1 MPDSSTSTAGNSTGS
16 NSTGGPTREAGGTT
30 GAGNPSP
37 GAASRTG
44 GATGGVS
51 PKKQSDPTPT
61 AAEKK
66 LPASP
71 DASTC
76 DPSK

>member
-1 MPDSSTSTAGNSTGS
+1 MPEKQLEQKSAP
-16 NSTGGPTREAGGTT
+16 TGGPTREAGGTT
-30 GAGNPSP
+30 GAGNPSA
-37 GAASRTG
+37 GSASRTG

-51 PKKQSDPTPT
+51 SEKQSNPDAT

-66 LPASP
+66 LPAST

-76 DPSK
+76 DPSKT